1 MARLPEGER
10 RRRTRLVRTVL
21 YEHPFGLRE
30 SEMANEL
37 GWQRRTVNNY
47 LRSLESKGLVYKEGR
62 DWFADD

>member
-10 RRRTRLVRTVL
+10 RRKTRLVRMVL
-21 YEHPFGLRE
+21 YKHPYGLRE
-30 SEMANEL
+30 SEMAREL

-47 LRSLESKGLVYKEGR
+47 LRSLADRGLIYKEGR